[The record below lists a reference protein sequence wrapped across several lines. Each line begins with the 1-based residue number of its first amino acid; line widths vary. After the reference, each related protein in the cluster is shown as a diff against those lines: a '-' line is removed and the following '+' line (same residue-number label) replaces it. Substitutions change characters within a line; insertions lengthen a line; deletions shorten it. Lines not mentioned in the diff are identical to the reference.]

1 MAHIKAT
8 DSLTS
13 IIQLALVS
21 NLCNPAAIKYLPNA
35 ALDLA

>member
-8 DSLTS
+8 HSQTS

-21 NLCNPAAIKYLPNA
+21 NLCNPAAINYLPNT
-35 ALDLA
+35 ALDVA